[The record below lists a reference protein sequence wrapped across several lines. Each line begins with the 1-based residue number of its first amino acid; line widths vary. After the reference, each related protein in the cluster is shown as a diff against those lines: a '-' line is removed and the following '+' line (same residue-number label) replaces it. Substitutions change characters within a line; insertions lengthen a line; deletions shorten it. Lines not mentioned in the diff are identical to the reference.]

1 MISMIPSILSLI
13 GQILPLIG
21 TGASATGA
29 IGGVISTITQI
40 LPLAVDGAQTII
52 PAIKNLISVTSA
64 HPAATADQI
73 ATLQALDAQ
82 CDTAFDAA
90 MTDFDN
96 PPPLVQ

>member
-21 TGASATGA
+21 TGASATSA

-52 PAIKNLISVTSA
+52 PAIKNVLSAVSA
-64 HPAATADQI
+64 HPATTADQL
-73 ATLQALDAQ
+73 TTVQALDAQ

-90 MTDFDN
+90 MAAFDSGA
-96 PPPLVQ
+96 PSA